1 MTIQEKQLVQ
11 SLGHVVLNVR
21 DLDRAVEF
29 YHGKLG
35 FPIAARSDK
44 FKMTF
49 FTLGNHHDLAVR
61 AVGED
66 APAGDPR
73 QGVGLYHVAF
83 KVGDSLDDLRA
94 VKARLEARGVAID
107 SLSDHDVTASIYLRD
122 PDGNGLELYV
132 DTDDGWKREPQRV
145 ATGKPLEL

>member
-1 MTIQEKQLVQ
+1 MTIQEKPLVQ

-21 DLDRAVEF
+21 DQATAEEF

-35 FPIAARSDK
+35 FPIAARSEK

-66 APAGDPR
+66 APVADGR
-73 QGVGLYHVAF
+73 KGVGLFHVAF
-83 KVGDSLDDLRA
+83 KVGDSLDDLRG
-94 VKARLEARGVAID
+94 VKAQLEARGVAID

-132 DTDDGWKREPQRV
+132 DTDSGWQQDPQRV